1 MNFNDVAKAH
11 VRTVVPVLVGLVI
24 TLALRAGLDLHGYTP
39 FITSA
44 CTAVY
49 YSAARLAEEY
59 VSPRFGWL
67 LGVAAKARY
76 TAPDNPAKKAA

>member
-24 TLALRAGLDLHGYTP
+24 TLALRTGLDLHGYAP
-39 FITSA
+39 EITSA
-44 CTAVY
+44 VTALY

-59 VSPRFGWL
+59 LSPRFGWL
-67 LGVAAKARY
+67 LGVAARPKY
-76 TAPDNPAKKAA
+76 NGKAKKA